1 MSVTVS
7 TFLKMKA
14 EGKKISMITAYDY
27 TTARL
32 VDESGID
39 SILVGDSLGNV
50 MLGLGDT
57 VSVTMEDMIHHGA
70 AVARGTKNALVV
82 VDMPFMSYQSSVH
95 DAVVNAGRLMKEA
108 RANAVK
114 LEGGVEVANRIRA
127 IVDCQIP
134 VCAHIGLTPQGINAL
149 GGFKV
154 QGKTADSARKLLED
168 AHAVEEAGAFAVVLE
183 AIPAELAER
192 VSAELTIPTIGIG
205 AGAGCDGQVLVN
217 QDMLGM
223 FHDFT
228 PKFVRRFAEVGDVML
243 EAYRAYD
250 AAVKDGSFPAAE
262 HTYAAPAGVLENL

>member
-114 LEGGVEVANRIRA
+114 LEGGVEVADRIRA
-127 IVDCQIP
+127 IVDCRIP

-262 HTYAAPAGVLENL
+262 HTYAAPAGVLETL